1 MTAPQEPWDPGL
13 QNERTTLAWVRSA
26 LSFAAVG
33 TLVAKQAGGAATFG
47 VLMVLALLTATLMA
61 ATAERR
67 HHGREGALRSSRSVA
82 APLPILGTT
91 VATVAVAALAFVAVT
106 T

>member
-26 LSFAAVG
+26 LSFVAVG

-47 VLMVLALLTATLMA
+47 VLMVLTLLTATLMA
-61 ATAERR
+61 ATAEQRHRR
-67 HHGREGALRSSRSVA
+67 REGALRAAGAVA
-82 APLPILGTT
+82 APVPVLGTV
-91 VATVAVAALAFVAVT
+91 VATLAVAAVGLVAVT